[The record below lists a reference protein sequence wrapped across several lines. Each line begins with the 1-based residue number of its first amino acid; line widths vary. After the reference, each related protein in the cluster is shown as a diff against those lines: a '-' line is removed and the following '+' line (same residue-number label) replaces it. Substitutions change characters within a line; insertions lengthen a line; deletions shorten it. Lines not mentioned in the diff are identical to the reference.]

1 MRVSLHYI
9 QFSVVMLRDISEIPL
24 VPFRAIWYNG
34 NRKNKGGTTMVTI
47 NRDEF
52 FEIDS
57 RSMDERNRLTL
68 GAVMRGVKRVR
79 VLQSKQGEVLLQ
91 PLIEIPASEIWLWQ
105 NEKALRDVLEGFRDA
120 QEGRISKIDL
130 DEL

>member
-1 MRVSLHYI
+1 
-9 QFSVVMLRDISEIPL
+9 
-24 VPFRAIWYNG
+24 
-34 NRKNKGGTTMVTI
+34 MVTI

-68 GAVMRGVKRVR
+68 GAVMQGVKRVR
-79 VLQSKQGEVLLQ
+79 VLQSQQGEVLLQ

-120 QEGRISKIDL
+120 QEGRTSKIDL